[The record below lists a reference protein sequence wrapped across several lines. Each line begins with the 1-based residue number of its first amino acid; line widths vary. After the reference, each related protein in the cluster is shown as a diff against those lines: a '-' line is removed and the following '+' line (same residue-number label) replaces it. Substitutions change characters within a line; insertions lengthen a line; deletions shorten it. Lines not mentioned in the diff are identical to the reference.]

1 MIKRYKSKSAIS
13 VNVVLR
19 KGKSMHVSFTV
30 QSDGSSVYL
39 TENEEVQY
47 GLEHHYKYG
56 KLFYLVSA
64 RDAGEV
70 KDEKQEAEADKPES
84 KMRKVKVSDLAAAKD
99 FLADTF
105 GVSRTSLRSEKSI
118 VEAAKEHHIE
128 FVGLS

>member
-64 RDAGEV
+64 RDAGCLLYTSDAA
-70 KDEKQEAEADKPES
+70 DE
-84 KMRKVKVSDLAAAKD
+84 L
-99 FLADTF
+99 
-105 GVSRTSLRSEKSI
+105 
-118 VEAAKEHHIE
+118 
-128 FVGLS
+128 

>member
-56 KLFYLVSA
+56 KLFYLV

-105 GVSRTSLRSEKSI
+105 GVSRTSLRSGKSI